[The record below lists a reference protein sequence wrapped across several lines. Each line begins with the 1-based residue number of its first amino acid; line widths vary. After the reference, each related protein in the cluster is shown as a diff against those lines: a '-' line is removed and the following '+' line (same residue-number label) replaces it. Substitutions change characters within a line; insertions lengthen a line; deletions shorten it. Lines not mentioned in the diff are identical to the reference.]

1 MLPFASHLNFLD
13 PQTTNDGQPYGP
25 IRYRE
30 LVKECYLLS
39 KNLHTSYTD
48 ILQISPI
55 ERNYLFKFL
64 IEDAEREKE
73 AIEKKK
79 AEIEANRK

>member
-13 PQTTNDGQPYGP
+13 PQTTSDGQPYGP

>member
-1 MLPFASHLNFLD
+1 MD